1 MGAKGG
7 LDLKVMSL
15 IQEFREA
22 YDLKQIV
29 IAELTR
35 DHDAGYRGTDPRPWH
50 AGPPMRQCGA
60 LHPLFS
66 VGGGLGAVTLAT
78 IEHDAIEV
86 AQS

>member
-7 LDLKVMSL
+7 LDLEVMSL

-35 DHDAGYRGTDPRPWH
+35 DPGTLGLLCDSVVRFTPCFPS
-50 AGPPMRQCGA
+50 AAA
-60 LHPLFS
+60 L
-66 VGGGLGAVTLAT
+66 GR
-78 IEHDAIEV
+78 
-86 AQS
+86 